1 VCWVRESEG
10 ERERMTLEQDNRRK
24 EDSIKVL
31 ISMLNEQKAYY
42 KNQPPK
48 DLNRRFEY
56 DLKIMALSEGI
67 GALGRQMN
75 QVSISFPALNNLTPT
90 VESCT
95 MKLIEELGELLQI
108 IGKGNQMSG
117 ELPRL
122 KTGERNPLRLIE
134 EAFDVA
140 QSAVTMIYTV
150 AEKWDIDIEYQRELH
165 EKKLRDRG
173 YLK

>member
-1 VCWVRESEG
+1 
-10 ERERMTLEQDNRRK
+10 MTLEQDNRRK